1 MVVLEQIVLGKFGI
15 TEWTAMMPVDCFV
28 DTSPAIDV
36 PAPGDETIINLVE
49 ADVAEELFL

>member
-1 MVVLEQIVLGKFGI
+1 MVVLEQIVFGKFGI